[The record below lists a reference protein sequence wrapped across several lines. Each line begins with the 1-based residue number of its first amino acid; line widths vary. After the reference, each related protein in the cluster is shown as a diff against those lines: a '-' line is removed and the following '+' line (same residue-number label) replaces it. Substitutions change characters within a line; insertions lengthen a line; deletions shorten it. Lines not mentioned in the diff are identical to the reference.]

1 MTSLFNG
8 EQEENLFVHNE
19 QPSTNLQQTENF
31 DGIKSIKSFENPSSI
46 TSTPI
51 LNQQRQ
57 PYRSSSFQLSSQ
69 QTRYTN
75 SNDSENRFIVW
86 QKEYDR
92 KIEQMNEIKTTE
104 LNKLK
109 FYYETR
115 LHELEDNNK
124 HLEIISGQINE
135 ENKRLKIEI
144 EHEQEQNKI
153 EQKSL
158 QQHLKEFK
166 NTLERKIHEI
176 KFIHEND
183 KQEIK
188 QQHSRIY
195 QDLLDET
202 NQRLK
207 KMENNYK
214 YEQLSN
220 ESVIDEMEKRMVD
233 LRSNF
238 EHLQQL
244 KQKLEDDKIQLIK
257 TNEQLQLQVF

>member
-31 DGIKSIKSFENPSSI
+31 DGIKSIQPIHSASSI

-75 SNDSENRFIVW
+75 SNDSENRFILW

-153 EQKSL
+153 EQCRLSYENNIKGLLSNDVRLDLENTIQSLKQQVIYL
-158 QQHLKEFK
+158 QQRTAF
-166 NTLERKIHEI
+166 
-176 KFIHEND
+176 
-183 KQEIK
+183 
-188 QQHSRIY
+188 
-195 QDLLDET
+195 
-202 NQRLK
+202 
-207 KMENNYK
+207 
-214 YEQLSN
+214 
-220 ESVIDEMEKRMVD
+220 
-233 LRSNF
+233 
-238 EHLQQL
+238 LQQE
-244 KQKLEDDKIQLIK
+244 LEQYIEIYGHRLSSQ
-257 TNEQLQLQVF
+257 Q